1 MSNMKPIWIGGNW
14 KCNGTKESIT
24 KLAETLNELKFD
36 AEKIEVVLF
45 PPSLYTTHA
54 SALLDSKYSIGV
66 QNVSQAK
73 DGAFTGELSV
83 NMLLDSG
90 VVSAL
95 VGHSERRTLFGD
107 TDEVVADKVKVLQ
120 DTPIQAVVC
129 IGESL
134 AERELNKVLEVIT
147 RQVDGFL
154 GNVKD
159 WSKIVIAYEP
169 VWAIGTGKVAT
180 SEQVV
185 EAHKMIRDYLREKVG
200 EVADTVRIVYGG
212 SVNESNCKELI
223 NCVGVD
229 GFLVGGAS
237 LKPSFCDIVKSTE

>member
-1 MSNMKPIWIGGNW
+1 MKSIWIGGNW
-14 KCNGTKESIT
+14 KCNGTKESIK
-24 KLAETLNELKFD
+24 KLTETLNGLEFD
-36 AEKIEVVLF
+36 TSKIEVVVF
-45 PPSLYTTHA
+45 PPNIYTSHA
-54 SALLDSKYSIGV
+54 SSLLDSKYAIGV

-83 NMLLDSG
+83 NMLQDCG

-107 TDEVVADKVKVLQ
+107 SDKVVADKVKVLQ

-134 AERELNKVLEVIT
+134 AEREADKVFEVIT
-147 RQVDGFL
+147 RQVDGFI

-180 SEQVV
+180 TEQVV
-185 EAHKMIRDYLREKVG
+185 EAHKV
-200 EVADTVRIVYGG
+200 
-212 SVNESNCKELI
+212 S
-223 NCVGVD
+223 
-229 GFLVGGAS
+229 
-237 LKPSFCDIVKSTE
+237 